1 MSGEN
6 QCEDFE
12 VRFCCEKNS
21 TSTNQTTQST
31 KAAITANETTAS
43 YATIT
48 VNSET
53 TGDINS
59 TNQTTQSFCQLE
71 LPKNLTD
78 LSFLK
83 NEVDGFNISNPSSI
97 GLECES
103 GIIDDCNESST
114 MEVLPFSCAGILM
127 FSNNSKQTC
136 GSKCDLEN
144 NNTMSKEIKPIKTGW
159 TKWIR

>member
-21 TSTNQTTQST
+21 TSTNQTTQS
-31 KAAITANETTAS
+31 
-43 YATIT
+43 
-48 VNSET
+48 
-53 TGDINS
+53 
-59 TNQTTQSFCQLE
+59 FCPWE

-78 LSFLK
+78 LSFLR
-83 NEVDGFNISNPSSI
+83 NEVNGFNISNPSSI